1 MSRVLVTGATG
12 FIAGHVIEELIK
24 GGHEVRAT
32 VRSLRDPARVAHL
45 RRTADSLGERLE
57 LVEADLSEDAGWE
70 AAVAD
75 REYVLHM
82 ASPFPAVP
90 PRDEAELVRPAVD
103 GTLRVLEA
111 SARAGVRRVVM
122 TSSLSAVSSGR
133 APGEERRRTEED
145 WSDPDRCAPYAKSK
159 TLAERAAWDFAA
171 GHPELELV
179 VINPGLV
186 LGPLQ
191 QAAAGTSVTLVRR
204 LLNRELP
211 AVPELGFA
219 PVDVRDVAR
228 AHVLAAET
236 PGAAGNRYICA
247 GPNLWFGDMAR
258 ILGEEFHAQG
268 YRVPRRRMPYWM
280 LWTVARFDREVRLGL
295 DFVGSA
301 EQVSA
306 DKARRELGWS
316 MRPVRETLADTGRS
330 LIEHGIVRA
339 RA

>member
-1 MSRVLVTGATG
+1 MSRILVTGATG
-12 FIAGHVIEELIK
+12 FIAGHAIEALIK
-24 GGHEVRAT
+24 GGHEVRGT
-32 VRSLRDPARVAHL
+32 VRSLQDPARVAHL
-45 RRTADSLGERLE
+45 HQVAYALGGSLE
-57 LVEADLSEDAGWE
+57 LVEADLSGDEGWDAATAGQ
-70 AAVAD
+70 
-75 REYVLHM
+75 EYVLHM
-82 ASPFPAVP
+82 ASPFPATP

-103 GTLRVLEA
+103 GTRRVLEA
-111 SARAGVRRVVM
+111 SVRAGVRRVVM
-122 TSSLSAVSSGR
+122 TSSLAAITAGRSGDD
-133 APGEERRRTEED
+133 ERRRTEED
-145 WSDPDRCAPYAKSK
+145 WSDLDRTAPYAKSK

-171 GHPELELV
+171 QHPELELV

-191 QAAAGTSVTLVRR
+191 HAAAGTSVALVRR

-228 AHVLAAET
+228 AHVLAVEA

-247 GPNLWFGDMAR
+247 GENLWFGEIAQ
-258 ILGEEFHAQG
+258 ILGEEFGPQG

-280 LWTVARFDREVRLGL
+280 LWAAGRFDREVRLGL

-301 EQVSA
+301 EQLSA

-316 MRPVRETLADTGRS
+316 MRPVRETVVDTGRS
-330 LIEHGIVRA
+330 VIDLGLVRA
-339 RA
+339 RS

>member
-12 FIAGHVIEELIK
+12 FIAGHAIEELIK
-24 GGHEVRAT
+24 GGHEVRGT

-45 RRTADSLGERLE
+45 HRIADSLGGRLE
-57 LVEADLSEDAGWE
+57 LVEADLSEDSGWDAAAAGQ
-70 AAVAD
+70 
-75 REYVLHM
+75 EYVLHM
-82 ASPFPAVP
+82 ASPFPATP

-103 GTLRVLEA
+103 GTLRVLAA
-111 SARAGVRRVVM
+111 SARAGVRRAVM

-133 APGEERRRTEED
+133 PRDGERRRTEED
-145 WSDPDRCAPYAKSK
+145 WSDLDRSAPYAKSK

-171 GHPELELV
+171 QHPELELV

-191 QAAAGTSVTLVRR
+191 HAAAGTSVALIRR

-228 AHVLAAET
+228 AHVLALEA

-247 GPNLWFGDMAR
+247 GENVWFGEIAQ
-258 ILGEEFHAQG
+258 ILAKEFGPQG

-280 LWTVARFDREVRLGL
+280 LWTAGRFDREVRLGL

-306 DKARRELGWS
+306 DKARRELGWG
-316 MRPVRETLADTGRS
+316 MRPVRETVVDTGRS
-330 LIEHGIVRA
+330 IIELGLVRA
-339 RA
+339 RS

>member
-12 FIAGHVIEELIK
+12 FIAGHAIEELIK
-24 GGHEVRAT
+24 GGHEVRGT
-32 VRSLRDPARVAHL
+32 VRSLRDAARVAHL
-45 RRTADSLGERLE
+45 HRTAESLGGRLE
-57 LVEADLSEDAGWE
+57 LVEADLAQDAGWD
-70 AAVAD
+70 AAVAGQ
-75 REYVLHM
+75 EYVLHM
-82 ASPFPAVP
+82 ASPFPATP

-122 TSSLSAVSSGR
+122 TSSLAAITSGR
-133 APGEERRRTEED
+133 SGDEGRPRTEAD
-145 WSDPDRCAPYAKSK
+145 WSDADRSAPYAKSK
-159 TLAERAAWDFAA
+159 TLAERAAWGFAA
-171 GHPELELV
+171 EHPELELV

-191 QAAAGTSVTLVRR
+191 HAAAGTSVALVRR

-228 AHVLAAET
+228 AHVLALET

-247 GPNLWFGDMAR
+247 GSNVWFGDMAR
-258 ILGEEFHAQG
+258 MLGEEFGPQG
-268 YRVPRRRMPYWM
+268 YRVPQRRMPYWM
-280 LWTVARFDREVRLGL
+280 LWAVGRFDREVRLGL

-301 EQVSA
+301 ELVSS
-306 DKARRELGWS
+306 DKAHQELGWS

-330 LIEHGIVRA
+330 LIELGIVRA
-339 RA
+339 RS